1 MGGVDLGDA
10 AAAVVGVFV
19 DRSNTSFSVGLV
31 FSAPF
36 PHLLLAPPLLAPLPP
51 LLALPLPLPLPSFD
65 SQEPE
70 AEADTD
76 ACLRL

>member
-1 MGGVDLGDA
+1 MGVDLGDA

-36 PHLLLAPPLLAPLPP
+36 PHLLLALP